1 MGQGR
6 VRAFGLMIGLL
17 AVLGGTA
24 QAVPLTVGGG
34 WQDFIWGEDLDAWND
49 EGAFTYVADS
59 WTSLKVTDI
68 RVDSDRFEVYD
79 GDIPIGTTSVPANSG
94 AETDDYDLAYG
105 NPLWSSGEF
114 LLAPGAHAVTL
125 LTILDPIG
133 VGRGALRA
141 DIVPIPAPGAIL
153 LGTFGLGLFGWLRQ
167 RKSL

>member
-1 MGQGR
+1 MRQGR

-34 WQDFIWGEDLDAWND
+34 WQEFFWGLDGDAWND

-59 WTSLKVTDI
+59 WTSLKVTDV

-79 GDIPIGTTSVPANSG
+79 GNVLIGTTSVPANSG
-94 AETDDYDLAYG
+94 AETDDYDLAYAS
-105 NPLWSSGEF
+105 PLWSSGEF
-114 LLAPGAHAVTL
+114 LLAPGEHSVTL

-141 DIVPIPAPGAIL
+141 DIVPIPAPGAIVL
-153 LGTFGLGLFGWLRQ
+153 AAFGAGLIGWLRQ
-167 RKSL
+167 RRSL